1 MKEYKKEDIILIIE
15 RINKMNRFI
24 FQYKKEKKKEPTNEE
39 ISIFMKEPIE
49 RIIELKNRI
58 KELEKES
65 NELENV
71 KDYFYDYTSSNEIK
85 IKNQEEYQEL
95 RKKIIE
101 YKNILE
107 DKEKEILFERFSM
120 ENNKNYTL
128 FELSKKY
135 NLPRKMIRKI
145 LVDGLTKIKEIEK
158 NTRRTVIEEK

>member
-24 FQYKKEKKKEPTNEE
+24 FHYKKEKKKEPTNEE

-65 NELENV
+65 NELEND

-85 IKNQEEYQEL
+85 IKNQKEYQEL
-95 RKKIIE
+95 RKLMKD
-101 YKNILE
+101 NSNRLE
-107 DKEKEILFERFSM
+107 EKEKKILFGRFSI
-120 ENNKNYTL
+120 ETNKNKTL
-128 FELSKKY
+128 LELS
-135 NLPRKMIRKI
+135 
-145 LVDGLTKIKEIEK
+145 
-158 NTRRTVIEEK
+158 

>member
-24 FQYKKEKKKEPTNEE
+24 FHYKKEKKKEPTNEE

-65 NELENV
+65 NELEND

-85 IKNQEEYQEL
+85 IKNQKEYQEL
-95 RKKIIE
+95 RKLMKD
-101 YKNILE
+101 NSNRLE
-107 DKEKEILFERFSM
+107 EKEKKILFGRFSI
-120 ENNKNYTL
+120 ETNKNKTL
-128 FELSKKY
+128 LELSKDF

-145 LVDGLTKIKEIEK
+145 LVDGLLKIKGIDK
-158 NTRRTVIEEK
+158 R